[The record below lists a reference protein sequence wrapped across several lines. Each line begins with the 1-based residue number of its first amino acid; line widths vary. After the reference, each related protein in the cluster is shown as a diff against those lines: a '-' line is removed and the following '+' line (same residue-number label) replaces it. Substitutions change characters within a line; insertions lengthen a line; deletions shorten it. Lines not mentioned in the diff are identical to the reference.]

1 MVRELNAAP
10 PFKWE
15 PNKMKR
21 KSVVVLVALFFVG
34 LVAVY
39 FGVNQYIE
47 RIDANESVRL
57 QERRDAY
64 AAAPHKRL
72 RESKSLLAL
81 DELRI
86 KLGLSDQPG
95 SELQIVEET
104 EGRILTGT
112 VETTL
117 PAANK
122 TELEVRKRRF
132 RIEYAESG
140 EITSCELLD

>member
-1 MVRELNAAP
+1 
-10 PFKWE
+10 
-15 PNKMKR
+15 MKR
-21 KSVVVLVALFFVG
+21 KSVVVLVALCFVG
-34 LVAVY
+34 LATVY

-57 QERRDAY
+57 QEQRDAY
-64 AAAPHKRL
+64 AAARAKRL
-72 RESKSLLAL
+72 QESKSLLAL

-86 KLGLSDQPG
+86 KLGLSDQPEA
-95 SELQIVEET
+95 ELQIVEETT

-117 PAANK
+117 PAANQ
-122 TELEVRKRRF
+122 TEPEVRNRRF

-140 EITSCELLD
+140 EISVCELLD